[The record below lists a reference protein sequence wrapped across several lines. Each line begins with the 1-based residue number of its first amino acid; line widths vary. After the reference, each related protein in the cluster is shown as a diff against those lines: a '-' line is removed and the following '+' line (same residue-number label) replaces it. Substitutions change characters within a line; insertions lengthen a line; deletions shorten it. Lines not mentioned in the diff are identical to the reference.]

1 MVCYCIIE
9 LVTELLQSKNKDYMK
24 MMIENDNRKGMPYK
38 ATRRGLTDFGA
49 KTINNF

>member
-9 LVTELLQSKNKDYMK
+9 LVTELLQSRNRDYMK

-38 ATRRGLTDFGA
+38 ATRCGLTDFGA